1 MSAYQARFSR
11 AVVEQVVPAS
21 TMHHHAFREQGAV
34 VKGGCWWSASLQAAS
49 WFEVEERIFVPSHPC
64 FPEGDGAFEVV
75 AQPIALCATPPSI
88 KPGRTMVEGFLG
100 TLTTEERTLLHLHNQ
115 TLPSGGWEAPA
126 TLTQAGISAAVHVQ
140 RKHIPRTLKRMEKN
154 GHLEVAQRH
163 IPGGK
168 QRKRVYTLSEKGGE
182 HADALRDRLFD
193 ELVTVN
199 GDRVRIGELWVSPQ
213 PLLELLSHI
222 DGGMVYHPDAL
233 ISPVSNPE
241 GMVSIDAQYGEEL
254 VRRMFARAW
263 EDGKI
268 TKDEQ
273 SLLNE
278 VVEFLGMHPE
288 RARRLSNEAR
298 KSLKIPPPE
307 EVYYDMIL
315 QALDDGEIMQD
326 EQDLLE
332 TFRVA
337 FGIDQLAH
345 NRLLEQ
351 ARNQPVQ
358 SEHYD
363 TYAATLKTA
372 LQDNVITADEHAML
386 RTLRLQLDITEDE
399 HERIMNDITGK
410 ARR

>member
-1 MSAYQARFSR
+1 
-11 AVVEQVVPAS
+11 
-21 TMHHHAFREQGAV
+21 
-34 VKGGCWWSASLQAAS
+34 
-49 WFEVEERIFVPSHPC
+49 
-64 FPEGDGAFEVV
+64 
-75 AQPIALCATPPSI
+75 
-88 KPGRTMVEGFLG
+88 MVEGFLG
-100 TLTTEERTLLHLHNQ
+100 TLTTEERTLLHLLNQ

-154 GHLEVAQRH
+154 GQLDVAQRH

-168 QRKRVYTLSEKGGE
+168 QRKRVYTLSATGTE
-182 HADALRDRLFD
+182 HATQLRDRIFD
-193 ELVTVN
+193 ETVTAN
-199 GDRVRIGELWVSPQ
+199 GDSVRIGDLWVSPQ
-213 PLLELLSHI
+213 SVLELLSHVD
-222 DGGMVYHPDAL
+222 DGMNYHDTAL

-241 GMVSIDAQYGEEL
+241 GMVSLDAQYGEEL

-273 SLLNE
+273 TLLNE

-307 EVYYDMIL
+307 EVYFDMIL

-326 EQDLLE
+326 EIDLLN

-337 FGIDQLAH
+337 FGIDQVTH
-345 NRLLEQ
+345 NTLLER
-351 ARNQPVQ
+351 AKNHPTK
-358 SEHYD
+358 SENYD
-363 TYAATLKTA
+363 AYAATLKTA
-372 LQDNVITADEHAML
+372 LQDSIITADEHAML
-386 RTLRLQLDITEDE
+386 RTLRGELNISEDE
-399 HERIMNDITGK
+399 HERIINEILDK
-410 ARR
+410 SRR

>member
-1 MSAYQARFSR
+1 M
-11 AVVEQVVPAS
+11 
-21 TMHHHAFREQGAV
+21 
-34 VKGGCWWSASLQAAS
+34 
-49 WFEVEERIFVPSHPC
+49 
-64 FPEGDGAFEVV
+64 
-75 AQPIALCATPPSI
+75 
-88 KPGRTMVEGFLG
+88 
-100 TLTTEERTLLHLHNQ
+100 LHLLNQ
-115 TLPSGGWEAPA
+115 QLPSGGWEAPA

-140 RKHIPRTLKRMEKN
+140 RKHIPRTLKRMESN
-154 GHLEVAQRH
+154 GVLNVAQRH

-168 QRKRVYTLSEKGGE
+168 QRKRVYTLSELGNE
-182 HADALRDRLFD
+182 QAAALRDRLFN
-193 ELVTVN
+193 ETVTADGNEVKL
-199 GDRVRIGELWVSPQ
+199 GSLWISPQ
-213 PLLELLSHI
+213 PVLELLSHV
-222 DGGMVYHPDAL
+222 DEGMVYHSSAL

-241 GMVSIDAQYGEEL
+241 GMVSIDGQYGEEL

-315 QALDDGEIMQD
+315 QALDDGEIMQ
-326 EQDLLE
+326 EEIDLLN

-337 FGIDQLAH
+337 FGIDQVTH
-345 NRLLEQ
+345 NALLDK
-351 ARNQPVQ
+351 ARAVPVT

-363 TYAATLKTA
+363 TYAAMVKTA
-372 LQDNVITADEHAML
+372 MQDSVITADEHALL
-386 RTLRLQLDITEDE
+386 RTLRVQLDISEEE
-399 HERIMNDITGK
+399 HERILAEYTNG
-410 ARR
+410 R